1 MRRAAVLLMV
11 ALAAVGVLLLF
22 VFPARTLLAQRRQIS
37 ATESHISA
45 ISRENAD
52 LAARIKSMSD
62 PAQIEQIAH
71 EQYGLVMPGQQ
82 AFTIIPKVVAKTRLR
97 VVAKPAVK
105 PHHWW
110 QDLEFWH

>member
-1 MRRAAVLLMV
+1 MRRAAVLLIV

-22 VFPARTLLAQRRQIS
+22 VFPARTLLAQQHQIS

-45 ISRENAD
+45 LTRENSE
-52 LAARIKSMSD
+52 LATRIRSMKD
-62 PAQIEQIAH
+62 PTQIEQIAH

-82 AFTIIPKVVAKTRLR
+82 AYTIIPKVVPRTKLR
-97 VVAKPAVK
+97 VVAKPAAK